1 MPKPTPHS
9 GRRTVLGVLSGALLL
24 AISAAAAVPSLLYL
38 LDPLRRRPRTGGP
51 GGPGDKD
58 GPGDGDY
65 LPVAPI
71 TEVPDVGKGE
81 APLRAAVTATEQH
94 DAWTRYEATRLGSV
108 WLMIGPGGD
117 KISCLS
123 TQCPHAGCGVDF
135 DEAKRMFVC
144 PCHSSTF
151 ALDGTRRDG
160 PAPRDLDRL
169 DVDVKDGLVRCR
181 FQRFRPASERK
192 EPV

>member
-1 MPKPTPHS
+1 MPKLPPDS
-9 GRRTVLGVLSGALLL
+9 GRRTVLRVLSGALLL

-38 LDPLRRRPRTGGP
+38 LDPLRRRPRP
-51 GGPGDKD
+51 GKD
-58 GPGDGDY
+58 GKDGKDGGDY

-81 APLRAAVTATEQH
+81 APLRAAVTASEQH

-108 WLMIGPGGD
+108 WLMVGPGGD
-117 KISCLS
+117 KLTCLS

-135 DEAKRMFVC
+135 DEAKRLFVC

-151 ALDGTRRDG
+151 ALDGTRREG

>member
-1 MPKPTPHS
+1 MPKLPPHS
-9 GRRTVLGVLSGALLL
+9 GRRTVLRVLSGALLL

-38 LDPLRRRPRTGGP
+38 LDPLRRRPRTGGQD
-51 GGPGDKD
+51 GKD
-58 GPGDGDY
+58 GEDY
-65 LPVAPI
+65 LPVAPLA
-71 TEVPDVGKGE
+71 EVPDVGKGE
-81 APLRAAVTATEQH
+81 APLRATVTAGEQH

-108 WLMIGPGGD
+108 WLMVGPGGD
-117 KISCLS
+117 KITCFS

-135 DEAKRMFVC
+135 DEARRMFVC

-151 ALDGTRRDG
+151 ALDGTRREG